1 MVEGPVIQRRFKRR
15 TVRNAILISVGLVV
29 GLLVIGGGLFFF
41 KQQSEESQVQSQA
54 ALEAE
59 ARDIATRIQP
69 SFKQVTDNLDA
80 LAKDEQ
86 IVSLLE
92 EGEQGAITELAG
104 KLETR
109 FDSVL
114 KLRLLKPGAYELDN
128 ESYPP
133 ISYASLD
140 LLKRAEKASGQ
151 PGAEV
156 HMFGSPKEHVVFV
169 HRVNNKK
176 GNLIGLIHLSLGIDL
191 FSKALSGLGSMPGYI
206 ELIQQAEGKPLVL
219 GKYGDAAFRHGDPMI
234 AEVTNTRWN
243 IAYWNEAMKMV
254 AEPDTTESGSFG
266 LILLVLVLLVLG
278 CGVAYF
284 FVRKRGSV
292 SEPVSNVVYAGAV
305 KAIMEGVHPGM
316 EKLIP
321 HLPKM
326 GQTKPIVPVSMGM
339 GGDDITK
346 IAKPPETP
354 TPSPALPS
362 EKIAQ
367 TPDVS
372 SNKVIPKPAA
382 QQKPAAQPKP
392 TARPKPA
399 AENEEE
405 GQEEI
410 DPGMFRAYD
419 IRGVAGKTLT
429 VSAVHEI
436 GRAIGSEA
444 HERGQQGIVV
454 ARDGRSS
461 SPALADA
468 LIKGL
473 RATGRD
479 VIDIGMVP
487 TPVLYFA
494 THFLDTGSGVM
505 ITGSH
510 NPPEYNGL
518 KIMLGDE
525 TLSGEDIRAIYKRV
539 KSNDFNSG
547 QGDLQV
553 ADITADYLRR
563 VSEDIPVALGGALKI
578 VVDCGNGVAGNL
590 APQLFKALGHDVVE
604 LYCDVDSDFPN
615 HHPDPSQPENLV
627 DLINKIKEEQAD
639 IGFAFDGDGDR
650 LGVVDGE
657 GNIIWPDRQLML
669 FAKDVLSRNQGAKI
683 IFDVKCSRYLKAIIE
698 VSGGEP
704 LMWKTGHS
712 LIKSKMKEVDAPLA
726 GEMSGHIF
734 FKERWYGFD
743 DALYAAARMIEILTN
758 YGGKPVEAFAEMPGG
773 VATPELR
780 LGMPETEHAAFM
792 QALKDK
798 MPFQGA
804 EIIDIDGLRIEYP
817 DGWGLIRPSNTS
829 PYLIMRFE
837 AEDMSVLERI
847 QSEFSGALHL
857 INPDLQLPF

>member
-15 TVRNAILISVGLVV
+15 TVRNVILISIGLVV
-29 GLLVIGGGLFFF
+29 GLSVIGGGLFLF
-41 KQQSEESQVQSQA
+41 KKQTEESQVQSQT
-54 ALEAE
+54 ALDAV

-69 SFKQVTDNLDA
+69 TFKQVADKLDA
-80 LAKDEQ
+80 LAGDEHV
-86 IVSLLE
+86 VSLLE
-92 EGEQGAITELAG
+92 EDEQGALSALAV
-104 KLETR
+104 KLENQ

-114 KLRLLKPGAYELDN
+114 KLRLLRPGAYGLDN

-140 LLKRAEKASGQ
+140 LLKRAEKSSGH

-156 HMFGSPKEHVVFV
+156 HMFGSPKEHIVFV

-176 GNLIGLIHLSLGIDL
+176 GNLVGLIHLSLNTDL
-191 FSKALSGLGSMPGYI
+191 FGKALSGLGSIPGYI
-206 ELIQQAEGKPLVL
+206 ELIQQTEGTRLVL
-219 GKYGDAAFRHGDPMI
+219 GKYGDAAFRHGNPIISTVFDS
-234 AEVTNTRWN
+234 RWS
-243 IAYWNEAMKMV
+243 IAYWSEAVKMA
-254 AEPDTTESGSFG
+254 AEQDSAESGSFG
-266 LILLVLVLLVLG
+266 LIILVLILLVTG
-278 CGVAYF
+278 SGVAYF
-284 FVRKRGSV
+284 FMWKKDST
-292 SEPVSNVVYAGAV
+292 SKPISDVVYEGAV
-305 KAIMEGVHPGM
+305 KAIMEGAHPGM

-326 GQTKPIVPVSMGM
+326 GQSKPIKPVSMGM
-339 GGDDITK
+339 EGDDITRIVK
-346 IAKPPETP
+346 SPETQ
-354 TPSPALPS
+354 TPSPAPSS

-367 TPDVS
+367 TPGVS
-372 SNKVIPKPAA
+372 PNKGIPKPAA
-382 QQKPAAQPKP
+382 QPNKQAVVSEAQL
-392 TARPKPA
+392 T
-399 AENEEE
+399 EEFE
-405 GQEEI
+405 QEEI
-410 DPGMFRAYD
+410 DPGIFRTYD
-419 IRGVAGKTLT
+419 IRGIVGKTLT
-429 VSAVHEI
+429 VTGVHEI

-444 HERGQQGIVV
+444 HDRGQQGIVV

-461 SPALADA
+461 SPALADV

-539 KSNDFNSG
+539 KSNDFISG

-563 VSEDIPVALGGALKI
+563 VSEDLPVALALPFKI
-578 VVDCGNGVAGNL
+578 VLDCGNGVAGNL

-604 LYCDVDSDFPN
+604 LFCDVDGTFPN

-627 DLINKIKEEQAD
+627 NLIDKVKEVKAD

-698 VSGGEP
+698 ASGGEP

-743 DALYAAARMIEILTN
+743 DALYAAARMIEILAK
-758 YGGKPVEAFAEMPGG
+758 YDGKPVKVFAEMPGG
-773 VATPELR
+773 VATAELR
-780 LGMPETEHAAFM
+780 LGMPEAEHATFM

-798 MPFQGA
+798 TPFQGA

-829 PYLIMRFE
+829 PNLIMRFE
-837 AEDMSVLERI
+837 AEDQTALTRI
-847 QSEFSGALHL
+847 ESEFRSALHL
-857 INPDLQLPF
+857 INPDLELPF

>member
-1 MVEGPVIQRRFKRR
+1 MEI
-15 TVRNAILISVGLVV
+15 
-29 GLLVIGGGLFFF
+29 
-41 KQQSEESQVQSQA
+41 
-54 ALEAE
+54 
-59 ARDIATRIQP
+59 
-69 SFKQVTDNLDA
+69 
-80 LAKDEQ
+80 
-86 IVSLLE
+86 
-92 EGEQGAITELAG
+92 
-104 KLETR
+104 
-109 FDSVL
+109 
-114 KLRLLKPGAYELDN
+114 
-128 ESYPP
+128 
-133 ISYASLD
+133 
-140 LLKRAEKASGQ
+140 
-151 PGAEV
+151 
-156 HMFGSPKEHVVFV
+156 
-169 HRVNNKK
+169 
-176 GNLIGLIHLSLGIDL
+176 
-191 FSKALSGLGSMPGYI
+191 
-206 ELIQQAEGKPLVL
+206 
-219 GKYGDAAFRHGDPMI
+219 
-234 AEVTNTRWN
+234 
-243 IAYWNEAMKMV
+243 V
-254 AEPDTTESGSFG
+254 AEPDTAETGSFS
-266 LILLVLVLLVLG
+266 LILPVLILFVLG
-278 CGVAYF
+278 CGVAYY
-284 FVRKRGSV
+284 FVQKRGSI
-292 SEPVSNVVYAGAV
+292 SEPVSNVVYGGAV
-305 KAIMEGVHPGM
+305 KAIMEGSHPGM

-326 GQTKPIVPVSMGM
+326 GQTKPIKPVSMGM
-339 GGDDITK
+339 EGSDITR
-346 IAKPPETP
+346 IAKPAETQA
-354 TPSPALPS
+354 PSQAPAVG
-362 EKIAQ
+362 KIEQ
-367 TPDVS
+367 TKNVS
-372 SNKVIPKPAA
+372 SNKII
-382 QQKPAAQPKP
+382 
-392 TARPKPA
+392 PKPA
-399 AENEEE
+399 AEN
-405 GQEEI
+405 
-410 DPGMFRAYD
+410 
-419 IRGVAGKTLT
+419 

-461 SPALADA
+461 SPALADV

-473 RATGRD
+473 RASGRD

-494 THFLDTGSGVM
+494 THLLDTGSGVM

-518 KIMLGDE
+518 KIMLGGE

-563 VSEDIPVALGGALKI
+563 ISEDIPVALGGALKI
-578 VVDCGNGVAGNL
+578 VVDCGNGVAGGL
-590 APQLFKALGHDVVE
+590 APQLFKALGHDIIE
-604 LYCDVDSDFPN
+604 LFCDVDSNFPN

-627 DLINKIKEEQAD
+627 DLINKVKEEQAD

-650 LGVVDGE
+650 LGVVDGN

-669 FAKDVLSRNQGAKI
+669 FAKDVLSRNKGAKI

-698 VSGGEP
+698 ASGGVP

-758 YGGKPVEAFAEMPGG
+758 YSGKPVDAFAEMPGG

-780 LGMPETEHAAFM
+780 LAMPETEHVAFM
-792 QALKDK
+792 QALKEK

-837 AEDMSVLERI
+837 AEDLSVLERI
-847 QSEFSGALHL
+847 ESEFKSALHL
-857 INPDLQLPF
+857 IDPDLQLPF